1 MSDDQQSEPSQP
13 FDLFELLTAVLL
25 GLAAI
30 GAALAGL
37 QGGQWGGKQLE
48 AFAESNKMTT
58 KAATDYNEASVA
70 INADYAAVAAA
81 KEHILEARDATDPAT
96 KKRHFDLAS
105 YYCSSQLNEEAYLA
119 MELPKE
125 YYVED
130 APAGQPG
137 AATPA
142 AAAATPATTPAATPA
157 ATNAAAPPATNA
169 AAPAAV
175 PAAGGAPA
183 AKAAE
188 EDDDETAADGHV
200 IERDI
205 PDADLLKM
213 LAVELDEE
221 YSNDML
227 EDANKGFAAAEVRF
241 NEGKVANENGDRF
254 DLIGVFF
261 TVALF
266 FAGVGLVF
274 KTSIR
279 WAFFCIG
286 LLLFVGSSIYM
297 FTLPWAS

>member
-1 MSDDQQSEPSQP
+1 MEQNQGTEESAP

-137 AATPA
+137 AATPQA
-142 AAAATPATTPAATPA
+142 ASATAPAAPAAPA
-157 ATNAAAPPATNA
+157 ATNAAAPATA
-169 AAPAAV
+169 ASSAPTTVQKPAAED
-175 PAAGGAPA
+175 A
-183 AKAAE
+183 
-188 EDDDETAADGHV
+188 DDDAGDAATGPV

>member
-1 MSDDQQSEPSQP
+1 MSDDQQTETSQP

-142 AAAATPATTPAATPA
+142 PAATPAATASAPPA
-157 ATNAAAPPATNA
+157 ATNAAAPAVTNA
-169 AAPAAV
+169 AAPAAT
-175 PAAGGAPA
+175 PAAGAAPA
-183 AKAAE
+183 AKA
-188 EDDDETAADGHV
+188 EDDDGDDTPSGGPV

>member
-1 MSDDQQSEPSQP
+1 MSDDQQTETSQP

-142 AAAATPATTPAATPA
+142 PAATPAATASAPPTTTNAAAPA
-157 ATNAAAPPATNA
+157 ATNAAAPAATPAA
-169 AAPAAV
+169 AAV
-175 PAAGGAPA
+175 PAA
-183 AKAAE
+183 KAE
-188 EDDDETAADGHV
+188 EDDDDDTPSGGPV

-286 LLLFVGSSIYM
+286 LLLFVCSSIYM